1 MYQESLPIPSLS
13 LVNVTIYQTGLTP
26 ETQYD
31 IQVVANCA
39 DGVTSDPSNTVN
51 PTTTVGIND
60 YVEANVT
67 VAPNPTTGVVKVSS
81 SKFQVSGVDVYDVYG
96 KLLNTMTVNDGT
108 VEVDLGQYAAG
119 VYFLRVSTDNGVV
132 TKRVVKK

>member
-1 MYQESLPIPSLS
+1 MVSNCSA
-13 LVNVTIYQTGLTP
+13 T
-26 ETQYD
+26 ET
-31 IQVVANCA
+31 
-39 DGVTSDPSNTVN
+39 SEPSNTAN
-51 PTTTVGIND
+51 ATTTNVGIND

-67 VAPNPTTGVVKVSS
+67 VAPNPTTGVVRVSS
-81 SKFQVSGVDVYDVYG
+81 SEFQVSGVDVYDVYG
-96 KLLNTMTVNDGT
+96 KLLNTMSANDGT